1 MKRLVK
7 ENKLLIISFLIVIGV
22 LLYNIIEYND
32 WFKANKELIET
43 RIQECKSEP
52 ITEEQEICNE
62 LLNSYHEPNP
72 DFYYTVTVLSSD
84 MDILIYLMFTLISIP
99 VLYYVCN
106 LFKSRNIL
114 YLLTR
119 ENYKQMKKNI
129 LLKAYKSSLIL
140 PIIYLI
146 IIVFSLIYCR
156 GFNIDSYYALMPTK
170 ELFNEIINPYIYVI
184 ALIFK
189 ALLTG
194 LIYVNIA
201 LIVARKNHNFYL
213 SSLLSYIL
221 FIAIEIFLEALVGYI
236 IFGKLLHIDSMMIY
250 FNIMNIF
257 SMNLSKGYIAVFIP
271 LIVLFSI
278 STIILSLVYKNKEK
292 LVIDCDKNN

>member
-1 MKRLVK
+1 MKRLIK

-22 LLYNIIEYND
+22 LLYNIFEYD
-32 WFKANKELIET
+32 SWFKTNKELIET
-43 RIQECKSEP
+43 RIQECESGIIP
-52 ITEEQEICNE
+52 EQKEICDE
-62 LLNSYHEPNP
+62 ILNSYHEPQP

-84 MDILIYLMFTLISIP
+84 MDILIYLMFALISIP

-106 LFKSRNIL
+106 LFKNRNIL

-119 ENYKQMKKNI
+119 ENYKQMKKDI
-129 LLKAYKSSLIL
+129 VLKSYKSALIL
-140 PIIYLI
+140 PTIYII
-146 IIVFSLIYCR
+146 IIVFSLIYCK

-170 ELFNEIINPYIYVI
+170 ELFNEIINPYLYIIV
-184 ALIFK
+184 LIFK

-213 SSLLSYIL
+213 STLLSYIL

-271 LIVLFSI
+271 LIILFLISSIVLA
-278 STIILSLVYKNKEK
+278 LVYKNKEE